1 MLATGPV
8 VTAPHS
14 ISMNFY
20 VEVLMY
26 PFSQS
31 VTPALRTHLDA
42 QMSFINDMSKSL
54 FQSFQQLCDLNIQ
67 LTQTML
73 EEATQTGQQLLTAD
87 RQTDVISAAAS
98 RAQPATDKL
107 RAYQQHISRV
117 AADAQV
123 QLARVTEQH
132 VQETTRTAR
141 ALADEVQ
148 RVASEETERNVR
160 NQQETMRKFS
170 DPFAQNGSQRSNG
183 SEARGS
189 ASMQS
194 GQSGSAQGGSAG
206 SSQSDIGGSN
216 MQGSSAN
223 IGSSAS
229 TSGKSGG
236 AGATTGKTS

>member
-1 MLATGPV
+1 MFPYS
-8 VTAPHS
+8 H
-14 ISMNFY
+14 
-20 VEVLMY
+20 
-26 PFSQS
+26 S
-31 VTPALRTHLDA
+31 VTPAVRTHLDA
-42 QMSFINDMSKSL
+42 QVSFLNDMSKSL

-73 EEATQTGQQLLTAD
+73 EEATQASQQMLTAD
-87 RQTDVISAAAS
+87 RQTDILSAAAS

-148 RVASEETERNVR
+148 RVASEETDRNVR

-170 DPFAQNGSQRSNG
+170 DPFMQGYQRGNGSA
-183 SEARGS
+183 EARGG

-194 GQSGSAQGGSAG
+194 AQGGNAQG
-206 SSQSDIGGSN
+206 STGGGSQSDIGMQSSAHGSTGTSGATV
-216 MQGSSAN
+216 GSS
-223 IGSSAS
+223 
-229 TSGKSGG
+229 SGKGTSGG
-236 AGATTGKTS
+236 ASKNT